1 MTHVKIRRATPTR
14 RSVIAGSLALG
25 TLGFPGVL
33 RAQAKAVK
41 VGLIHP
47 VTGFVAYSGQ
57 QSRIGAAMAIE
68 DVNKSGGIKSMGGA
82 PLEAVLGDSQSKV
95 EVGVSEVEKMNEAG
109 VAGYMG

>member
-1 MTHVKIRRATPTR
+1 MTQRKFRRCDVSR
-14 RSVIAGSLALG
+14 RHFIAGSVAVG
-25 TLGFPGVL
+25 ALGFPTVL
-33 RAQAKAVK
+33 RAQAKTVK

-68 DVNKSGGIKSMGGA
+68 DINKAGGIKSMGGA
-82 PLEAVLGDSQSKV
+82 TLEAVLGDSQSKV

>member
-1 MTHVKIRRATPTR
+1 MSQTKIRRHAVTR
-14 RSVIAGSLALG
+14 RCFITGSAAVG
-25 TLGFPGVL
+25 ALGFPVVL
-33 RAQAKAVK
+33 RAQAKTVK

-82 PLEAVLGDSQSKV
+82 SLEAVLGDSQSKV
-95 EVGVSEVEKMNEAG
+95 EYSAT
-109 VAGYMG
+109 ASPRLRWA